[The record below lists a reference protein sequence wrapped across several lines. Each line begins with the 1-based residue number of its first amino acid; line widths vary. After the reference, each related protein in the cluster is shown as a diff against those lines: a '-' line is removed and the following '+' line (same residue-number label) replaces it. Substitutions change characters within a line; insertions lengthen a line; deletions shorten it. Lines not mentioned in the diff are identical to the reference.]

1 VEIINLQKQHN
12 RSDFDS
18 KTPLLDEYIRKQAS
32 QDVRKDLSACYVL
45 TDNADRVIAYYTLSG
60 NTIPQEGIPNDLL
73 KKLKL
78 PPSYIDLPAV
88 LLGRLAVDQKH
99 KCKRYGELLLMDALQ
114 RCLILSSQLGT
125 LAVIVDPI
133 DGESKSFYQKYGF
146 LSLKD
151 SEKMFIPMITIK
163 ELFNS

>member
-45 TDNADRVIAYYTLSG
+45 TDNVDRVIAYYTLSG

-78 PPSYIDLPAV
+78 PPSYTDLPAV

-99 KCKRYGELLLMDALQ
+99 KGKRYGELLLMDALQ

>member
-1 VEIINLQKQHN
+1 MEIINLQKQHN

-45 TDNADRVIAYYTLSG
+45 TDNVDRVIAYYTLSG

-99 KCKRYGELLLMDALQ
+99 KGKRYGELLLMDALQ

-133 DGESKSFYQKYGF
+133 DGESKNFYQKYGF

>member
-60 NTIPQEGIPNDLL
+60 NTIPQEGMPNDLL

-99 KCKRYGELLLMDALQ
+99 KGKRYVELLLMDALQ

-133 DGESKSFYQKYGF
+133 DEESKSFYQKNGF

>member
-45 TDNADRVIAYYTLSG
+45 TDNVDRVIAYYTLSG

-99 KCKRYGELLLMDALQ
+99 KGKRYGELLLMDALQ

>member
-99 KCKRYGELLLMDALQ
+99 KGKRYGELLLMDALQ

-133 DGESKSFYQKYGF
+133 DEESKSFYQKYGF

>member
-1 VEIINLQKQHN
+1 MEIINLQKQHN

-133 DGESKSFYQKYGF
+133 DEESKSFYQKYGF

-151 SEKMFIPMITIK
+151 SEKMFITMITIK

>member
-1 VEIINLQKQHN
+1 MEIINLQKQHN

-60 NTIPQEGIPNDLL
+60 NTIPQEGMPNDLL

-99 KCKRYGELLLMDALQ
+99 KGKRYGELLLMDALQ

-133 DGESKSFYQKYGF
+133 DEESKSFYQKYGF

>member
-1 VEIINLQKQHN
+1 MEIINLQKQHN

-99 KCKRYGELLLMDALQ
+99 KGKRYGELLLMDALQ

-133 DGESKSFYQKYGF
+133 DEESKSFYQKYGF

>member
-133 DGESKSFYQKYGF
+133 DEESKSFYQKYGF

-151 SEKMFIPMITIK
+151 SEKMFITMITIK

>member
-1 VEIINLQKQHN
+1 MEIINLQKQHN

-60 NTIPQEGIPNDLL
+60 NTIPQEGMPNDLL

-99 KCKRYGELLLMDALQ
+99 KGKRYGELLLMDALQ
-114 RCLILSSQLGT
+114 RCLILSSQIGT

-133 DGESKSFYQKYGF
+133 DEESKSFYQKYGF

>member
-1 VEIINLQKQHN
+1 MEIINLQKQHN

-45 TDNADRVIAYYTLSG
+45 TDNVDRVIAYYTLSG

-78 PPSYIDLPAV
+78 PPSYTDLPAV

-99 KCKRYGELLLMDALQ
+99 KGKRYGELLLMDALQ

>member
-1 VEIINLQKQHN
+1 MEIINLQKQHN

-99 KCKRYGELLLMDALQ
+99 KGKRYGELLLMDALQ